1 MGPGLRELAPKRAD
15 GRAIRRTVADVA
27 VIGGGIVGMATARE
41 LRNRGF
47 EVVVL
52 EAETKLGEHQTGRNS
67 GVIHSGIYYKPGS
80 FKARLCAE
88 GREAMFRF
96 CEEHGIRHERCGK
109 VIVATR
115 PELVRM
121 LDELERRG
129 IANGLAP
136 RRCTREEIAEHEPH
150 VSCLAGL
157 FVEETGIVRYNDVL
171 EAMAKDVDVRLG
183 ARVER
188 IARDH
193 LEFVIGTNDFE
204 LRARNLVNCAGL
216 QCDRIARM
224 AGADPDLSI
233 IPFRGEYFDLVPDR
247 RSLCKNLI
255 YPVPDPAFP
264 FLGVH
269 LTRSPDG
276 HVEAGPNA
284 VLAMRREGYTKTAF
298 AWDDVVEVLGYRGFW
313 QMAARHMKMGAY
325 EMVRSLHKPA
335 FVRAVQELVPEVRAE
350 DLEPGRAGV
359 RAQAVLRDG
368 TLVDDFRFAAGD
380 GMLHVL
386 NAPSPAATASL
397 AIARHIADTA
407 LPLFR
412 TKGSS

>member
-1 MGPGLRELAPKRAD
+1 
-15 GRAIRRTVADVA
+15 
-27 VIGGGIVGMATARE
+27 MATARE
-41 LRNRGF
+41 LQKRGR

-52 EAETKLGEHQTGRNS
+52 EAEETLGEHQTGRNS

-88 GREAMFRF
+88 GREAMFQF
-96 CEEHGIRHERCGK
+96 CEENGIVHERCGK

-115 PELVRM
+115 PDLVRM

-129 IANGLAP
+129 RANGLQP

-150 VSCLAGL
+150 VTCLAGL
-157 FVEETGIVRYNDVL
+157 FVKETGIVRYNDVL
-171 EAMAKDVDVRLG
+171 EVMARSVDVRLG
-183 ARVER
+183 ARVEK

-193 LEFVIGTNDFE
+193 LEFILSTSKLEV
-204 LRARNLVNCAGL
+204 RAKNLVNCAGL

-224 AGADPDLSI
+224 AGADPDLTI
-233 IPFRGEYFDLVPDR
+233 IPFRGEYFDLTPEAA
-247 RSLCKNLI
+247 SLCKNLI

-269 LTRSPDG
+269 LTRSPQG

-284 VLAMRREGYTKTAF
+284 VLAMRREGYKKTDF
-298 AWDDVVEVLGYRGFW
+298 RWDDVVELLGFRGFW
-313 QMAARHMKMGAY
+313 QMAARHMKMGTY
-325 EMVRSLHKPA
+325 EMYRSLHKPA
-335 FVRAVQELVPEVRAE
+335 FVRAVQELVPEVRSE
-350 DLEPGRAGV
+350 DLVPGRAGV
-359 RAQAVLRDG
+359 RSQAVLSDG
-368 TLVDDFRFAAGD
+368 TFIDDFRFAFGD

-397 AIARHIADTA
+397 AIARHVADTA
-407 LPLFR
+407 EPLFR
-412 TKGSS
+412 